1 MENAM
6 HRLKVVFIQNIS
18 KELAQFSRSFA
29 LLFSSVRSRFSL
41 LFAIESTVQ
50 FERGLA
56 RDKKEAYGKVDRHCY
71 FMPKKVFPNNSYL
84 MAYVD
89 PFVLSFFTVLHYYTM
104 NSANHPGN
112 SAHFFSPYLHISHTI
127 YLHLANPI
135 CTLSVQFSLCHCNSV
150 FLLLFCILLQRQ
162 CYEICHPIFLSP
174 NYSV

>member
-1 MENAM
+1 M

-50 FERGLA
+50 FERGLE
-56 RDKKEAYGKVDRHCY
+56 RDKKEAQGKVDRHCY

-112 SAHFFSPYLHISHTI
+112 SAHFFL
-127 YLHLANPI
+127 PI
-135 CTLSVQFSLCHCNSV
+135 CISPTLFTFTQRILFVLNLFNSLCVTAILSFSFSFVSCYNDSVMRFVTQFFSLQTIASD
-150 FLLLFCILLQRQ
+150 
-162 CYEICHPIFLSP
+162 
-174 NYSV
+174 

>member
-6 HRLKVVFIQNIS
+6 HRLKVVFILNIS

-89 PFVLSFFTVLHYYTM
+89 PFVLSFFTVLHDELCQPPREFG
-104 NSANHPGN
+104 SL
-112 SAHFFSPYLHISHTI
+112 FFSLSAYLPH
-127 YLHLANPI
+127 YLPSPSESYLYSI
-135 CTLSVQFSLCHCNSV
+135 CSILFVSLQFC
-150 FLLLFCILLQRQ
+150 
-162 CYEICHPIFLSP
+162 LSP
-174 NYSV
+174 SLLYPATTTVL